1 MSDAHLKR
9 KSKGSNASERLDS
22 LQSTLDAALKEI
34 DLQVLELEAT
44 KSSLRVSVEGVD
56 SQSLNKVEEATKL
69 ISAVV
74 DQMNLESIFRGA
86 FELEVSS
93 PGLERPLK
101 TLDHF
106 RIFKDALVDLKWR
119 DGDKGLKRSRVRVKD
134 VENEAVIFEDETS
147 SQRFQ
152 VTLGDIIK
160 AKTVFVW
167 GSEDS
172 KSKSAKAKSEDVIEE
187 GEEDGKE

>member
-167 GSEDS
+167 GPEDS